1 MATLQRIRR
10 HDVLAR
16 GGHWIHLVNMILL
29 FLSGLQIHFA
39 TLNIFGSMN
48 NARFVH
54 FVDMYVFFFIGVFH
68 VYRFFATGKWL
79 TSGPT
84 PRNLRSIGPS
94 IRYYL
99 FLSDHKPQAGTYS
112 GLQIVTYLL
121 LFAVSVVMAVIGFG
135 LYWPVRLS
143 WVVSVF
149 GGLMTLRQVHYVLG
163 WVFMAFTGVHLYL
176 VLTQPL
182 KYTRAMVTGS
192 YWRRAQDGTTHRYPD
207 PRRRV
212 SP

>member
-1 MATLQRIRR
+1 
-10 HDVLAR
+10 
-16 GGHWIHLVNMILL
+16 MILL

-48 NARFVH
+48 NARLVH

-68 VYRFFATGKWL
+68 VYQFFATGKWL

-84 PRNLRSIGPS
+84 PGNLRSTGPS

-99 FLSDHKPQAGTYS
+99 FLSDHKPQAGKYS

-121 LFAVSVVMAVIGFG
+121 LFAISVVMAVIGFG

-143 WVVSVF
+143 WVVSAF
-149 GGLMTLRQVHYVLG
+149 GGLMPLRQVHYVLA
-163 WVFMAFTGVHLYL
+163 WVFMVFTGVHLYL

-182 KYTRAMVTGS
+182 KYTRAMATGS
-192 YWRRAQDGTTHRYPD
+192 YWRRAQDGTTHRFPD
-207 PRRRV
+207 RRRRV